1 MGKWKIKAVY
11 PLFHVVLDNEIVL
24 ERDHLGNWNSV
35 SENKQQSEGEVL
47 MLELMFKDFMG
58 WIRWFNFIQRNEQ
71 MKVKQKYNFYK
82 QQMEQELCRQYNKL
96 AMQGLIIVLSV
107 TLIAVFLCK

>member
-1 MGKWKIKAVY
+1 
-11 PLFHVVLDNEIVL
+11 
-24 ERDHLGNWNSV
+24 
-35 SENKQQSEGEVL
+35 
-47 MLELMFKDFMG
+47 
-58 WIRWFNFIQRNEQ
+58 

-82 QQMEQELCRQYNKL
+82 QQMEQELCRQSNKL